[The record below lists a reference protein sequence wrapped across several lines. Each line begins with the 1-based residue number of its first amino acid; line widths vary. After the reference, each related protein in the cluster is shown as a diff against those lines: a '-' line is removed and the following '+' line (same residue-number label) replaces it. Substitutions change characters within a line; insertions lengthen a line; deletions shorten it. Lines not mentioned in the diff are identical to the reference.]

1 MSPIDDNLELD
12 FTLGFD
18 AWLLKLRDRRA
29 VSRITSRLGRLA
41 EGHWGDAKSVGSGV
55 VELRIDYGPGYRLY
69 ATRIGRRVVLML
81 AGDDKS
87 SQGRDIAAAQLL
99 AKEYHDAS

>member
-1 MSPIDDNLELD
+1 MSPIGDNLELS
-12 FTLGFD
+12 FTPAFD

-29 VSRITSRLGRLA
+29 VSRITSRLERLA
-41 EGHWGDAKSVGSGV
+41 EGHWGDAKSVGSRV
-55 VELRIDYGPGYRLY
+55 IELRIDHGPGYRLY
-69 ATRIGRRVVLML
+69 ATKIGSRIVLML
-81 AGDDKS
+81 AGGDKS

>member
-1 MSPIDDNLELD
+1 MSPMDDSLELS
-12 FTLGFD
+12 FTPSFD

-55 VELRIDYGPGYRLY
+55 IELRIDHGPGYRLY
-69 ATRIGRRVVLML
+69 ATRVGRRVVLML
-81 AGDDKS
+81 AGGDKS
-87 SQGRDIAAAQLL
+87 SQSRDIAAAKIL
-99 AKEYHDAS
+99 AKEYHDAT